1 MIKKIHLST
10 LLYLLIFGLLIS
22 PASYGFSLNYT
33 IEESESTSFVGEFTT
48 IWDTTQPGTSADN
61 EITIPINPAY
71 TYNYT
76 VDWGDGST
84 DTGVTAGITHI
95 YDTSGTYTVMI
106 SGNFPAIYF
115 NDSGDRQKIIE
126 ILEWGIIE
134 WQTMENAFFGCE
146 NLNFDAIDAPDL
158 SRVTS
163 LQNMFR
169 ECSVFNGIVNNWDIS
184 TITDIS
190 GMFTEAVIFNRPLD
204 NWNTIAVTDM
214 SYTFHRARQFNE
226 PLDNWNTASVLN
238 LEYTFSETSSFNQN
252 INNWDVSQVTNMS
265 GTFRYTGNYS
275 RPLNNWNVSNTTDMS
290 GMFQGSAFNFPIAN
304 WDVSNVTTMAA
315 MFRESQFNQPI
326 ESWDVSQV
334 TDMSFMFH
342 RHRTFDHPLNE
353 WNVSNVTN
361 MASMFDGWIW
371 GAIYNQPLDR
381 WDVSNV
387 TDMNYMFRE
396 NSQFNQDISGWDV
409 SNVTNMRGMFL
420 EALVFNQDISSWNVS
435 SVTNMQSMFQ
445 ETLVFNQP
453 LNTWNV
459 NNVTN
464 MSAMF
469 FRASQFNLPLDNWDV
484 SSVGNFQGMFSSSIF
499 NQDISGWNTASATN
513 MSTMFSG
520 ASAFDQNL
528 GTWDILG
535 VSNMTNMLSNSGVS
549 QENYDNILIG
559 WAGQDVLDNVNLGAT
574 NLNYC
579 DGRNARQ
586 DLIDNH
592 NWNITGDIVNC
603 SFVFCTQITSPV
615 DGDTNVPAN
624 SNIRWAPA
632 PNATGYRVSIRRE
645 NGATTQIIYD
655 NQDFG
660 NVVGLDFTNEFTP
673 GDIVYVTVVPYND
686 EGPATDCPE
695 ISFTVVESWVNSP
708 EAFKIT
714 IDTRNLDNSST
725 ATNQYR
731 LELNTGYPDYLTYD
745 FSVDWGDGQY
755 NNNVS
760 SDIIHTYLA
769 PGIYTLSIIGDY
781 AAPFHGSS
789 NRDNLK
795 LISLDQ
801 WGTQVWQSMQ
811 QAFYFC
817 ENMEYLTT
825 EVPNLTQVTD
835 VSRMFR
841 RVELMNSNINN
852 WDVSNV
858 TNMSDMFYQAYAFNQ
873 PLDNWNVSNVTN
885 MNNMFNTANSFD
897 QSLDGWDVSN
907 VTTMSS
913 MFSGTNVFN
922 SPLNSWNVSNVTNMA
937 RMFNRAELFNQPL
950 GNWDVG
956 NVTNMESMFE
966 SAEAFNQD
974 IDSWDVGNVTNMNSM
989 FDRAVTY
996 NQPMNSWNVSNVTIM
1011 QSMFSRASQ
1020 FDQPLDQWN
1029 VSNVTT
1035 MASMFSTA
1043 GSFNQNIDSWNVT
1056 NVVSMQRMFRSASSY
1071 NQPLNSWNVN
1081 SVVNMSEMFSNASSF
1096 DQPLNNWNV
1105 SAVANMTFMF
1115 NDAIVFNQ
1123 PLDNWDVSSVTLMTS
1138 MFETASAFNQNLN
1151 PWDVGVVTNMRAMF
1165 KEAIAFDEPLN
1176 SWNTLELQN
1185 TQEMFSG
1192 ASAFNQ
1198 NIDTWNVSFV
1208 TTMEEMFRNA
1218 TSYNQAMDSW
1228 NVASVTT
1235 MEGMFRGATSFDE
1248 AISSWNVRGV
1258 VTMEYMFD
1266 GATSF
1271 NQTLNNWRVSGVQN
1285 MNYMFRNASSY
1296 NQEMNMWNIGSVSMQ
1311 SMFENA
1317 AVFDQFL
1324 GDWNISSVSN
1334 MLDMLDNT
1342 ALTRENYDSTLIA
1355 WSEQALTSGINL
1367 GAETLLYCDSIQERQ
1382 SMIDTYGWTFTGD
1395 IRDCP
1400 IPLCT
1405 LLTSPEDGDVDVPIN
1420 TNLVWDSVLYATEYV
1435 LTITLQPSGT
1445 IINATV
1451 TTESYEFAANELV
1464 GSTSVTVLIEPRND
1478 EGTATGCVAET
1489 FSLSTNP
1496 PTVPDCTSLTDPIVG
1511 ATDVIIDTDISWESI
1526 ADADGYFLTIG
1537 TSTGG
1542 NDILNNEDVGN
1553 VTTYDLTNDLPEDIE
1568 IFVTITPYNE
1578 EGNATGCAEES
1589 FTTELI
1595 PVVPSCTTISDP
1607 LNGTTDVAID
1617 TNLSW
1622 NSVDGATGYLVS
1634 VGTTQGGIEIAN
1646 NIDVENVTTYDIPTD
1661 LSENRTFY
1669 VTIIPYNDV
1678 GDAIGCTEES
1688 FRTGESTLN
1697 DPPACTTLSVPLD
1710 NTVDVSIGTDLTW
1723 NSSFNADGYR
1733 LTVGTSSGAT
1743 DIINNQDVNNVTAFD
1758 IPTDLPEGTEIF
1770 VTIIPYNSFGD
1781 ATGCSEES
1789 FTTETIATI
1798 PSCTI
1803 LSIPLDGAMDISVD
1817 TDITWNSVSD
1827 ATGYRLTVGTS
1838 SGGTD
1843 IINNQDVRN
1852 VTTFDLPTDLP
1863 ENTEIFVTV
1872 IPYNA
1877 VGDATS
1883 CTEESFTTETIAT
1896 IPSCTRLSIPLDG
1909 ATDISVGTDVAWNS
1923 VSDATGYRLTVST
1936 SSGGTD
1942 IINNQDVGNMTT
1954 FDLPTDLPENTEIF
1968 VTVIPYNAVGD
1979 AISCTE
1985 ESFTTE
1991 TIATIPSCTTLSI
2004 PLDGATDISVGTDVA
2019 WNSVS
2024 DATGYRLTVGTSSGG
2039 TDIINNQDVRNVT
2052 TFDLP
2057 TDLPENTE
2065 IFVTV
2070 IPYNAVGDAIS
2081 CTEESFTTETIA
2093 TIPSCTTLSIPLD
2106 GATDISVGTDVAWN
2120 SVSDATGYRLTV
2132 GTSSGG
2138 TDIINNQ
2145 DVRNVTTFDLP
2156 TDLPENTEIFVIVI
2170 PYNAVGDAT
2179 GCIEESFT
2187 TEIIATLPSCTI
2199 LSDPTNGATGVAV
2212 STDISWNTVSDA
2224 TGYRLTVGTS
2234 SGGTDIINDQDVGDT
2249 TTFDLLS
2256 ELPENTEVF
2265 VTIIPFNLVGDAIG
2279 CSEERFTTE
2288 NPIIL
2293 IDDDTKYGFS
2303 PDGDGINE
2311 FWEIDGIENY
2321 PENTVSI
2328 YNRWG
2333 DMVFEISGYNN
2344 TSRVFRGDANRLT
2357 NLGGGELPEGT
2368 YFFAINIS
2376 ESNSL
2381 KKLKGFLVL
2390 KR

>member
-48 IWDTTQPGTSADN
+48 IWDTTRPGTSADN

-731 LELNTGYPDYLTYD
+731 LELNTGYPGYLTYD

-873 PLDNWNVSNVTN
+873 PLDNWDVSNVTN

-1151 PWDVGVVTNMRAMF
+1151 PWDVGVVTNMQAMF

-1208 TTMEEMFRNA
+1208 ITMEEMFRNA

-1595 PVVPSCTTISDP
+1595 PVVPSCTTILDP

-2070 IPYNAVGDAIS
+2070 IPYNAFGDATS

-2120 SVSDATGYRLTV
+2120 SVSNATGYRLTV

-2145 DVRNVTTFDLP
+2145 DVSNVTTFDLP